1 MRIWSKVLIPVLPTK
16 QLKSMRYELGDMIKQ
31 HPNIKHPL
39 VKFANNY
46 DIGYLG
52 NYFCQVCDE
61 MDKRGINHRIS
72 YDGEILNIVRDNSKY
87 GVHDKYADISLQFN
101 EDNMRYLKQ
110 CLCNLQEKYDR
121 RIITKEEWDR
131 IINSDV
137 MKNINVETLLDWE

>member
-61 MDKRGINHRIS
+61 MDERGINHKIS

-87 GVHDKYADISLQFN
+87 GAYDKYADISLQFN
-101 EDNMRYLKQ
+101 EDNETYLHV
-110 CLCNLQEKYDR
+110 CGWNLYEKHLR
-121 RIITKEEWDR
+121 GMIPEEEWKR
-131 IINSDV
+131 LEEV
-137 MKNINVETLLDWE
+137 LK